1 MEGRKSETLMRQ
13 PTRRAGAGHKG
24 KGWARQVPG
33 SARMARE
40 VVRKGLRVGA
50 APQAGAER

>member
-1 MEGRKSETLMRQ
+1 MEDRKSGTLMRQ

-50 APQAGAER
+50 APQGAER